1 MNFIRDKKELIVFDR
16 NHCKTLLNSNKVEE
30 AKTYLKYFFFSYENK
45 IFFFNGY
52 EFLLYTKEEALKLI
66 PDDFKLS
73 VMVPNEHTKK
83 FEKEE
88 ISLKTYLK
96 STDFMNLDY
105 KPTIDFSTND
115 LVIVK
120 NKRIRGFD
128 FKENYLNMAKPYN
141 YDVLLGKPIIQTKE
155 LKESINTIYDHIKTV
170 LCNGEVDSY
179 EWFMNFIACSFYG
192 RKVRKA
198 VVLQS
203 KERTGKGIIINDFL
217 KEVLG
222 DRMFKTNS
230 VESIMRYTKSFE
242 GCCLINF
249 DELPHC
255 DNYKGLQDNLKG
267 LITEPEFTCRDMYSS
282 GYQQKNT
289 FNILITTNN
298 DAISL
303 TQNNNSRYVCL
314 DINESKIGDTEYFK
328 KLSKAMKYPNVLEQ
342 MYNDMKE
349 RFKTLD
355 TWNEDVMP
363 FTETRKI
370 KIIEA
375 LPQFYKYIK
384 EQFILTNTDINCR
397 TNDFLDEYRLITKDK
412 TSNQKIGRMLSEL
425 GIKPIKNSNNNG
437 YNYRITCK
445 DLYKIFK
452 DKNWIDETIDL
463 VNDDV
468 MINSHPEF
476 DIDEIPKMIIA
487 PIVDSDSSCSE
498 DELEII
504 NSNPTVDDIEKEF
517 EKAMKNKEILKK
529 KSVKKSVNKSTKY
542 ELNPD
547 KLEDIQKLSDEL
559 DKFI

>member
-16 NHCKTLLNSNKVEE
+16 NHCKNLLTSNKVEE

-52 EFLLYTKEEALKLI
+52 EFVLYTKEEALKLI

-73 VMVPNEHTKK
+73 VMIANEHTKK

-88 ISLKTYLK
+88 ISLKSYLK

-115 LVIVK
+115 LVITK

-141 YDVLLGKPIIQTKE
+141 YDVLLGKPIKQTKE
-155 LKESINTIYDHIKTV
+155 LKEAIGTIYDHIKTV
-170 LCNGEVDSY
+170 LCNGEVDSFDY
-179 EWFMNFIACSFYG
+179 FLNFIACSFNG

-198 VVLQS
+198 LVLQS

-222 DRMFKTNS
+222 DRMYKTNS

-342 MYNDMKE
+342 MYNDMRE

-355 TWNEDVMP
+355 NWNEDVMP

-397 TNDFLDEYRLITKDK
+397 TNDFLEEYRLITKDK

-437 YNYRITCK
+437 YNYRIACK
-445 DLYKIFK
+445 ELYKIFQS
-452 DKNWIDETIDL
+452 KNWIDETIDL

-468 MINSHPEF
+468 IINNNPEF
-476 DIDEIPKMIIA
+476 DIEAEIPKIFIK
-487 PIVDSDSSCSE
+487 PVVDSDSSD

-504 NSNPTVDDIEKEF
+504 NPNPSIDDIEKEF
-517 EKAMKNKEILKK
+517 QKAVKNKKLMKEKSIK
-529 KSVKKSVNKSTKY
+529 KSVSKSKY
-542 ELNPD
+542 DLNPD
-547 KLEDIQKLSDEL
+547 KLEEIAKLSDEL
-559 DKFI
+559 DNFI

>member
-1 MNFIRDKKELIVFDR
+1 MNFIRDKTELIVFDR
-16 NHCKTLLNSNKVEE
+16 NRCKTLLNSNKVEE

-179 EWFMNFIACSFYG
+179 EYFMNFIACSFNG

-328 KLSKAMKYPNVLEQ
+328 KLSRAMKYPNVLEQ

-487 PIVDSDSSCSE
+487 PIIDSDSSCSE